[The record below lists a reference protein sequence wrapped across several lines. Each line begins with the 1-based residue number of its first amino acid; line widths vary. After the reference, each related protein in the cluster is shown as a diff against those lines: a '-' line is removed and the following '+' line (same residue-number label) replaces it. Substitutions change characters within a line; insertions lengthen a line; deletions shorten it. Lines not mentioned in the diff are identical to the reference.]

1 MFNELLNL
9 MDLDCFLKI
18 KLIVLPSIHLIWI
31 VYEWIIINNRLQT
44 VLGTLNKASLKRKP
58 RDQTSLQLLKIQ

>member
-1 MFNELLNL
+1 MFKELLNL